1 MPDILCISD
10 IHNPKNIYTP
20 EIYLKI
26 HVVINSLEGNMDYE
40 NAIEIKNLTKKYD
53 GFTLDGISFDVPKGS
68 IMGFIGQN
76 GAGKTTTINSL
87 LNIINWDS
95 GEIRLLGKEMPAH
108 EFEVKEKISAVF
120 DILPFN
126 DDLSAK
132 QLSKIMKGIWKE
144 WNDDTFNSY
153 LERFQLPYKKK
164 FGKFSKGMKMKLQIA
179 AGLSHNAKLLI
190 MDEATTGLDP
200 VVRNEIL
207 DIFLEYLQDEDKSI
221 LMSSHI
227 TSDLEKIAD
236 RVTFIDK
243 GKILITGI
251 KDEIL
256 ENHGVVKVS
265 KKDFKDFER
274 EDYISARVTDF
285 GVDVMVNDRF
295 KAEKKFSG
303 AVIDRTN
310 LEEIMLFYVNQSK
323 GQWN

>member
-1 MPDILCISD
+1 MS
-10 IHNPKNIYTP
+10 NVK
-20 EIYLKI
+20 
-26 HVVINSLEGNMDYE
+26 SYE

-53 GFTLDGISFDVPKGS
+53 GFTLDNVSFDVPKGS

-95 GEIRLLGKEMPAH
+95 GEIRLLGQEMPEH
-108 EFEVKEKISAVF
+108 EYEVKEQISAIF
-120 DILPFN
+120 DVLPFN

-132 QLSKIMKGIWKE
+132 QLTRIMRGIWKE
-144 WNDDTFNSY
+144 WDEDTFLNY
-153 LERFQLPYKKK
+153 LERFQLPFKKK
-164 FGKFSKGMKMKLQIA
+164 FGQFSKGMKMKLQIA

-207 DIFLEYLQDEDKSI
+207 DIFLEYLQDENNSI

-236 RVTFIDK
+236 MVTFIDK
-243 GKILITGI
+243 GRILLTGI

-256 ENHGVVKVS
+256 DYHGFVKFS
-265 KKDFKDFER
+265 KKDFKEFER

-285 GVDVMVNDRF
+285 GAEVMVSDRS
-295 KAEKKFSG
+295 KAGKKYSG
-303 AVIDRTN
+303 AVIDKTT
-310 LEEIMLFYVNQSK
+310 LEEIMLFYVNRDK
-323 GQWN
+323 NQWS